1 MMSMKTA
8 LNTSAPVTA
17 DSPKGQR
24 ATETFRAQYNKAG
37 LDEDSA
43 QILNEHPGFAAYL
56 LTGIRRFSTK
66 APDYTLAQ
74 TILGKDFVT
83 PEEVTKSRGIVY
95 TEDQMSKF
103 GDTLPSQEVLVWC
116 RDNGYMVVAGPNK
129 PMSLLEVREM
139 KSGYFYSKSGGWYAD
154 QKFARNDRADT
165 RWIMVRKEPV
175 PDSTSKTW
183 SEQQALLSEVEI
195 TPNAAEVVWAIT
207 VYKAVRDIY
216 LLPNI
221 YVRTSSIASDGY
233 RVYVGYFDD
242 KGLDVDYWYDDHRY
256 STIGVSSARK

>member
-1 MMSMKTA
+1 MSMKTT

-24 ATETFRAQYNKAG
+24 ATETFRAQYNKVG

-74 TILGKDFVT
+74 TILGKDFIT
-83 PEEVTKSRGIVY
+83 PEEVTKSHGIVY
-95 TEDQMSKF
+95 TEDQMTKF

-139 KSGYFYSKSGGWYAD
+139 KSGYFYSKSGGWYVD
-154 QKFARNDRADT
+154 QKFARNDKADT
-165 RWIMVRKEPV
+165 RWIVVRKEPV

-183 SEQQALLSEVEI
+183 NEQQALLSDVEI
-195 TPNAAEVVWAIT
+195 TPNATEVVWAIT

-221 YVRTSSIASDGY
+221 YVRTSSLGSGGY
-233 RVYVGYFDD
+233 RVHVGRFDD
-242 KGLDVDYWYDDHRY
+242 GGLDVGSWSDDGRG
-256 STIGVSSARK
+256 SALGVSSARK